1 MPTYDYKCSQCENE
15 FEKFLTISRRH
26 EPTQEP
32 CEHCG
37 GSITMKPA
45 TPLFAYDNVSTS
57 SSPKK
62 VDREFRDRMID
73 IKSSHKGASMNIP
86 P

>member
-1 MPTYDYKCSQCENE
+1 MPTYDYKCSQCDNE

-32 CEHCG
+32 CEHCN
-37 GSITMKPA
+37 GSITIKPA
-45 TPLFAYDNVSTS
+45 TPLFAYDNLSTS
-57 SSPKK
+57 AKPHR
-62 VDREFRDRMID
+62 VDREFRNRLID
-73 IKSSHKGASMNIP
+73 IKKSHHGANMNIP